1 MCENVTP
8 MPAPPDTRVP
18 GSPTDYQKF
27 AQVDRKAMELWARL
41 ISRKP
46 AAAQLLMILVARMG
60 ELNAVVVSQKVLAKM
75 MQAHE
80 RTVRRAVADLVAER
94 YVEVLR
100 LNGPG
105 TVSAYVVNSHVAW
118 GQPREDLRLAIF
130 TATVIAAADDQPDR
144 EVLGK
149 QEPLHVLPSL
159 FPGERQLPTGDGLPP
174 PSEPALPGM
183 ELDLPALVERERGH
197 GEEPVTVGQIIAG
210 LGLKGDA

>member
-1 MCENVTP
+1 
-8 MPAPPDTRVP
+8 
-18 GSPTDYQKF
+18 
-27 AQVDRKAMELWARL
+27 MELWARL